1 MITVDV
7 YIAANSLTR
16 EYRCDDTLPAGR
28 IAEEIVAREG
38 YLPDPEWNRGR
49 LILGSRGLGGLLN
62 PELTLQESGVKNG
75 DLLLLI

>member
-1 MITVDV
+1 M
-7 YIAANSLTR
+7 
-16 EYRCDDTLPAGR
+16 
-28 IAEEIVAREG
+28 
-38 YLPDPEWNRGR
+38 PDPEWNRGQ